1 MFTGTGKVRGMST
14 GQEIEVKRMLVGN
27 RPIEALTALLGEG
40 TVAKQRNF
48 VLDTSHLDLR
58 AARYSLR
65 VRDQDGS
72 YSLTAKGPST
82 RATASTSVRT
92 EAEAELEPALAAQVL
107 EGALDPL
114 AVLHE
119 TLRAPALLH
128 LIAEIERAK
137 RGRSIEVLGDF
148 RNVRRSIPVVLPS
161 GLKVVLELDT
171 TTLPN
176 GNVEYEAEIELG
188 DASQA
193 ADVEAWLEQLVRKAG
208 IHTAPATAKVARF
221 FQALGKLQSEA
232 K

>member
-1 MFTGTGKVRGMST
+1 MST

-27 RPIEALTALLGEG
+27 EPIEALTALLGEG

-48 VLDTSHLDLR
+48 VLDTTHLDLR

-65 VRDQDGS
+65 VRDQEGAF
-72 YSLTAKGPST
+72 SLTAKGPST
-82 RATASTSVRT
+82 RATANTSVRS
-92 EAEAELEPALAAQVL
+92 EAEIELEPGQAAQVL

-119 TLRAPALLH
+119 TLTAHALLH

-137 RGRSIEVLGDF
+137 KGRSIAVLGDF
-148 RNVRRSIPVVLPS
+148 RNVRRSIPVALPS
-161 GLKVVLELDT
+161 GLEIVLELDT

-176 GNVEYEAEIELG
+176 GNVEHEAEIELK

-193 ADVEAWLEQLVRKAG
+193 AGVEAWLEQLARKAG
-208 IHTAPATAKVARF
+208 IQTAPATAKVARF